1 MKGSTTPAHGCIEST
16 MNFKTSKWKSNYSST
31 GFILSDLKSTQLHT
45 SPRFRGASTSGHCV
59 EVAGTAGLQ
68 CNQPTSDLT
77 LLWGQFFLMVV
88 IRPLYHCVTNP
99 NPESFQVFWS
109 LPSHPCWAVVFESL
123 VRSGLLV
130 PSALD
135 HNCNWSSQFQK
146 LPKTRPNRNR
156 PVFCSLLRLQDWF

>member
-1 MKGSTTPAHGCIEST
+1 MKGSTMPAHGCIEST

-45 SPRFRGASTSGHCV
+45 SPQFWGASTSGHCV
-59 EVAGTAGLQ
+59 EVAGTAGLR

-109 LPSHPCWAVVFESL
+109 LPSHPHWAGCRRGVHVQHSLIQYSTWTMERGLEVQDFPPVKFSESI
-123 VRSGLLV
+123 
-130 PSALD
+130 P
-135 HNCNWSSQFQK
+135 
-146 LPKTRPNRNR
+146 
-156 PVFCSLLRLQDWF
+156 